1 MNNITDLGLM
11 EIAMYRLLEIWSEDS
26 QYTTV
31 EQITKYAK
39 KQGYSQKTYD
49 NMRKTVS
56 ALIDKG
62 FAEIDN
68 QRSMVIPLKETLEEQ
83 EEKKPSIE
91 ATFEAV
97 WKLYPI
103 KRGKGQVTHA
113 AKKKIHELGV
123 EKISRAI
130 GRYLKEIKD
139 TGKEQ
144 YMVIGSTFFNG
155 RYIDYLDENFVEL
168 KKLEGFSNDRR
179 SPQAKPESAG
189 KYKYLD

>member
-1 MNNITDLGLM
+1 
-11 EIAMYRLLEIWSEDS
+11 

-91 ATFEAV
+91 TTFEAV

-103 KRGKGQVTHA
+103 KRGKGQGTQTT
-113 AKKKIHELGV
+113 KKKIDELGV
-123 EKISRAI
+123 EKISRTI
-130 GRYLKEIKD
+130 GRYIKEIKD

-168 KKLEGFSNDRR
+168 KKPEGFSNDRR
-179 SPQAKPESAG
+179 SPQTKPES
-189 KYKYLD
+189 

>member
-49 NMRKTVS
+49 NMRQTVNN
-56 ALIDKG
+56 LIDKG
-62 FAEIDN
+62 FAEVDAR
-68 QRSMVIPLKETLEEQ
+68 RSMVIPIKESSEEQ
-83 EEKKPSIE
+83 EEKRPSVE

-168 KKLEGFSNDRR
+168 KKPEGFLNDRR

-189 KYKYLD
+189 KYKFLD

>member
-39 KQGYSQKTYD
+39 KQRYSQKTYD
-49 NMRKTVS
+49 NMRRTVS
-56 ALIDKG
+56 VLIDKG
-62 FAEIDN
+62 FAEVDN
-68 QRSMVIPLKETLEEQ
+68 QRNMVLPLKETLEEQ

-113 AKKKIHELGV
+113 TKKKIHELGV

-168 KKLEGFSNDRR
+168 KKPEGFTNDRR
-179 SPQAKPESAG
+179 SSQAKPESAG